1 LASPVLFDGPRRS
14 ACAADRDQMERSEV
28 KSKQLKYVAAG
39 IGAGA
44 VVAMGVVGAVLSDAP
59 AGTGPATVLSDE
71 MTLGETITKTTAP
84 PTPET
89 TVIEP
94 AVTAEPPDGF
104 GPDWAG

>member
-1 LASPVLFDGPRRS
+1 
-14 ACAADRDQMERSEV
+14 MERSEV
-28 KSKQLKYVAAG
+28 KSRQLKFVAAG
-39 IGAGA
+39 IGAVA
-44 VVAMGVVGAVLSDAP
+44 AVAMGVVGAALSDAP
-59 AGTGPATVLSDE
+59 AGTGTVTVVSDE

-94 AVTAEPPDGF
+94 AVKAEPPDGF

>member
-1 LASPVLFDGPRRS
+1 
-14 ACAADRDQMERSEV
+14 M

-44 VVAMGVVGAVLSDAP
+44 AVTMGVLGVAFSDAP
-59 AGTGPATVLSDE
+59 AGTAPVRVLSDE
-71 MTLGETITKTTAP
+71 MTVGETITETTAP

-89 TVIEP
+89 TIVEP
-94 AVTAEPPDGF
+94 AVKAEPPDGF

>member
-1 LASPVLFDGPRRS
+1 MTSHALFDRLRRP
-14 ACAADRDQMERSEV
+14 ACAADRDRMERSEV
-28 KSKQLKYVAAG
+28 KSKQLKLVAAG
-39 IGAGA
+39 VGATAA
-44 VVAMGVVGAVLSDAP
+44 VVMGLVGAAVSEPP
-59 AGTGPATVLSDE
+59 AGTGPIRVVSDE